1 MHEVEKF
8 LTPDEEAEIIAA
20 IQTAERN
27 SSGEIRVHIEAHSV
41 SQKDGSILDPF
52 DRAAEVFALL
62 KMNNTQQRN
71 GTLLYIA
78 VVDRK
83 LVIMGDEGIN
93 KVVEHDFWEGTIN
106 LIVSHFKN
114 NEIKNGIV
122 KGILKVG
129 EKLKQ
134 YFPYQTDDKNELPDD
149 ISFG

>member
-1 MHEVEKF
+1 
-8 LTPDEEAEIIAA
+8 
-20 IQTAERN
+20 
-27 SSGEIRVHIEAHSV
+27 
-41 SQKDGSILDPF
+41 
-52 DRAAEVFALL
+52 
-62 KMNNTQQRN
+62 MNNTQQRN